1 MAFRHGGLSFEC
13 PPRGGDRGMTEE
25 FQLALLQVA
34 KAMDGL
40 ATAFERRVTEL
51 RAIGESEEQIHDAVK
66 AIQAVKDSGA
76 IYLTWA
82 NHYAKQVSGQE
93 GTDDLMEDAF
103 LDGE

>member
-1 MAFRHGGLSFEC
+1 
-13 PPRGGDRGMTEE
+13 MTEE

-40 ATAFERRVTEL
+40 TRAFEERVTEL
-51 RAIGESEEQIHDAVK
+51 RAIGEQEEQIRDAVK

-82 NHYAKQVSGQE
+82 NHYAKQVSGLE
-93 GTDDLMEDAF
+93 GTDDLAEDVP
-103 LDGE
+103 LDSE

>member
-1 MAFRHGGLSFEC
+1 
-13 PPRGGDRGMTEE
+13 MTED

-51 RAIGESEEQIHDAVK
+51 RAIGESEEQIREAVK
-66 AIQAVKDSGA
+66 AIQTVKDSGA

-93 GTDDLMEDAF
+93 GTDDLAEDAF